1 MLDHDSFGA
10 RNRRRRY
17 RNRAKR
23 SDNVSSFLIFSSSI
37 EWGIKSAGRR
47 NVPREPQENSERLFS
62 FGIVSSKFERG
73 TQLAMRY
80 SMIA

>member
-1 MLDHDSFGA
+1 LITTVSALAIDGA
-10 RNRRRRY
+10 ATAIAPSAAITY
-17 RNRAKR
+17 P
-23 SDNVSSFLIFSSSI
+23 SFLIFSSSI